1 MGHRDQ
7 NQSCLPSVS
16 ISVDYWEGHVEDK
29 KRHMNKSQLENIQ
42 NVRRQNLSLVGQER
56 VRYPRLRRDEGR
68 EGKNWRVGRKIES
81 IAGAG

>member
-1 MGHRDQ
+1 
-7 NQSCLPSVS
+7 
-16 ISVDYWEGHVEDK
+16 
-29 KRHMNKSQLENIQ
+29 MNKSQLENIR
-42 NVRRQNLSLVGQER
+42 NVRRQSLSLMGQER

>member
-1 MGHRDQ
+1 MID
-7 NQSCLPSVS
+7 CLHCVT
-16 ISVDYWEGHVEDK
+16 ITVEHWEGHVKDK
-29 KRHMNKSQLENIQ
+29 EKHINKSQSENIQ
-42 NVRRQNLSLVGQER
+42 NIRRQNLSLVGQER